1 VPRTSIYV
9 SDELKSRMDRVGG
22 NWSSVAQRAIV
33 RELDR
38 QERPKP
44 VAKARASARGKATKA
59 KR

>member
-1 VPRTSIYV
+1 MPRTSIYV
-9 SDELKSRMDRVGG
+9 SDELKSRMDRAGG

-44 VAKARASARGKATKA
+44 VAKARAGARGKATKA